1 VEKVTY
7 FDVEYANSKNKS
19 ICQIGIVCDNYNTGD
34 PYYPELDIY
43 INPEDR
49 FDDVCVGI
57 HGISEEKV
65 KNEKTFP
72 QVWKN
77 IEKYFTNAVVIG
89 HNLASADLDALV
101 KSLHRYNIDVPEI
114 YYICTYEL
122 AKEFIPRYTIENYKM
137 STLCAFFDIDIDCA
151 HNAFDDAS
159 ANADLF
165 KTLVN
170 KYDINIESHI
180 KKYIP
185 HEAKEFSDFIANSE
199 LRKKI
204 SEFYGI
210 IRGFSADGIIS
221 REEKD
226 YIENWRNKYS
236 KYISQTEIAEIIC
249 VIDKILEDGVVT
261 VNEMFAL
268 QSAIKKYLDV
278 VTTSPITLSTQILDG
293 IMRGIVVDGEIT
305 EEECKNLRQWLYDNI
320 YLMGHYPFDKVMKV
334 IDEALED
341 MVITSAE
348 AEYIT
353 EVIENLLNPVETLR
367 KQINSVDGKTVC
379 LSGNFEFGSKEDVKK
394 YIVEQGGM
402 IDSSVKKTT
411 NILMIGNNECK
422 AYSNGTY
429 GTKVKKAIEYNEKGC
444 NIQIIKEADFFK

>member
-1 VEKVTY
+1 MEKITY
-7 FDVEYANSKNKS
+7 FDVEYANSRNKS
-19 ICQIGIVCDNYNTGD
+19 ICQIGIVCENYNTGD

-57 HGISEEKV
+57 HGISAEKV

-72 QVWKN
+72 EVWKE
-77 IEKYFTNAVVIG
+77 IEKYFTNSVIIG
-89 HNLASADLDALV
+89 HNLASADLDSLV
-101 KSLHRYNIDVPEI
+101 KSLRRYNLDIPEL

-122 AKEFIPRYTIENYKM
+122 AKEFIPSYSIKNYKM
-137 STLCAFFDIDIDCA
+137 STLCEFFDIDIDCA

-165 KTLVN
+165 KTLVREFGI
-170 KYDINIESHI
+170 DAESQI
-180 KKYIP
+180 KKYVP
-185 HEAKEFSDFIANSE
+185 HETQEFSDFISNSE

-210 IRGFSADGIIS
+210 IRGFSADSFIS
-221 REEKD
+221 KEEKE
-226 YIENWRNKYS
+226 YIENWRKEYYKYRNQ
-236 KYISQTEIAEIIC
+236 KEIAEILF
-249 VIDKILEDGVVT
+249 VIDKILEDGIVT
-261 VNEMFAL
+261 INEMFAL

-278 VTTSPITLSTQILDG
+278 VATSPITLSTQILDG
-293 IMRGIVVDGEIT
+293 IMKGIVVDGEIT

-334 IDEALED
+334 MDEALED
-341 MVITSAE
+341 MVITSEE

-353 EVIENLLNPVETLR
+353 EVIKNLLNPVEILR
-367 KQINSVDGKTVC
+367 KQINSVEGKNVC
-379 LSGNFEFGSKEDVKK
+379 LSGNFEYGSKEDVQK
-394 YIVEQGGM
+394 YIIEHGGI
-402 IDSSVKKTT
+402 IDPSVKKTT